1 MQKSIHSSEYKMV
14 LEKLHEARLSAGLT
28 QVEVVEKLGKPQ
40 SYISKIERGE
50 RRVDIVELSKIAKL
64 YKRKLD
70 YFITG

>member
-1 MQKSIHSSEYKMV
+1 MV